1 VTSPARPVQTHV
13 VLVGSAATR
22 AHLVRA
28 LQAEGDIVVVG
39 QSADGA
45 DAVRL
50 AVELHPHL
58 VVLDLYPPDGVG
70 VGAVEQI
77 MGRTPT
83 PILVLS
89 RQLDDPASPA
99 VAAALAAGALEAL
112 PEPLHWTPGVEARL
126 RRSVRLLRKVHV
138 IRQHHH
144 GSTTPAPS
152 ARSGDHHLVAVGAS
166 TGGPSALATLL
177 AGLHGLSSPVLV
189 VQHLHP
195 DFTSGL
201 VDWMARVSALPVQ
214 VAEHGLE
221 PRPGRVYIAPGGT
234 HLRLTAE
241 LRLELDAAPAALH
254 RPSVDELFHSVAT
267 HAGAAATGV
276 LLTGMGEDGARGLLA
291 IHQRGG
297 VTLAQDEDSCAVF
310 GMPAA
315 ARRLGAV
322 TEMLTP
328 AEIARAITHAR
339 RSGHR

>member
-1 VTSPARPVQTHV
+1 VTAHGRSGQTHV
-13 VLVGSAATR
+13 LLVGSAATR
-22 AHLVRA
+22 AHLVRG

-39 QSADGA
+39 QSVDAA

-50 AVELHPHL
+50 VVELCPHL
-58 VVLDLYPPDGVG
+58 VVMDLYLPDGAG
-70 VGAVEQI
+70 VAAVEQI
-77 MGRTPT
+77 MARAPT

-89 RQLDDPASPA
+89 GPLDEPGTPA

-112 PEPLHWTPGVEARL
+112 PEPSRWTPDVEARL

-138 IRQHHH
+138 VRQRHH
-144 GSTTPAPS
+144 GFDSATPGP
-152 ARSGDHHLVAVGAS
+152 RSGDQHVVAVGAS
-166 TGGPSALATLL
+166 TGGPSALATVL
-177 AGLHGLSSPVLV
+177 AGLHGLTSPVLV

-195 DFTSGL
+195 DFTAGL
-201 VDWMARVSALPVQ
+201 VDWMRRVSALPVQ

-221 PRPGRVYIAPGGT
+221 PGPGRVYIAPGGT

-241 LRLELDAAPAALH
+241 LRLELDAAPVSLH

-276 LLTGMGEDGARGLLA
+276 LLTGMGDDGARGLLA
-291 IHQRGG
+291 IRQRGG
-297 VTLAQDEDSCAVF
+297 ETLAQDEDSCAVF

-322 TEMLTP
+322 TEMLAP